1 MDSLNLE
8 VEESQSGSSG
18 PARANTNASGFVL
31 RPKAE
36 RSLLHTL
43 FLKKKRERTKVKN
56 QPVE

>member
-8 VEESQSGSSG
+8 VEEAPPGHSG

-31 RPKAE
+31 QPKAE

-43 FLKKKRERTKVKN
+43 FLKEKGEDEVKN